1 LNEVRLLDQKSGIT
15 TEMIDAQKGEMIG
28 EVIHV
33 KINVMVKKVLE
44 NQSAPVVGQQCVK
57 IAGQIALKKDLI
69 AGNLLKMQLLVRT
82 VWSRRCEQRYRQRS

>member
-1 LNEVRLLDQKSGIT
+1 LNEVQLLDQKSGIT
-15 TEMIDAQKGEMIG
+15 TEMIDARKGEMIG
-28 EVIHV
+28 EVMHV

-69 AGNLLKMQLLVRT
+69 AANLFKMLLLART
-82 VWSRRCEQRYRQRS
+82 VWLKHYAQRCQLKS

>member
-1 LNEVRLLDQKSGIT
+1 
-15 TEMIDAQKGEMIG
+15 MIDAQKGEMIG

-33 KINVMVKKVLE
+33 KIKEMVKKVLE